1 MATDGKSFKRQLAPS
16 HTGSEHA
23 TTDHIQLALLQ
34 LWIESTVIR
43 ELLRKNSVIK
53 TRGGKRVTHRIV
65 AVSLC
70 IACRRNAT
78 QHAVL
83 QPNEGINTLA
93 LILAAGPQGDKGSC
107 QAQDDVD
114 AQMWAMLRGLRYV
127 YALKVCRARP
137 A

>member
-1 MATDGKSFKRQLAPS
+1 MAKVLRGSSHPRTQDRNMRPRITSSSPS
-16 HTGSEHA
+16 SS
-23 TTDHIQLALLQ
+23 
-34 LWIESTVIR
+34 WIESTVIR